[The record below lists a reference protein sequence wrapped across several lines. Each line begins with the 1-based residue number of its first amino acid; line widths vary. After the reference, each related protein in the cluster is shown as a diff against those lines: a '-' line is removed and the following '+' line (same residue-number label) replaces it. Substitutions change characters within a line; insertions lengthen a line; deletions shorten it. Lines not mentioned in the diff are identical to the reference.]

1 MTKANP
7 FSQQILNLKN
17 SRTISNNC
25 ARLIHPRLRHITG
38 TFSCR
43 PGGSSLYVTP
53 TPEDT
58 PEVKDVGPPGALLS
72 PISWCELTVCDEM
85 GPLWLESRS
94 DDSLERENE
103 KRKEHRKNVFRDKAD
118 YAKNIKWTN
127 TLTKNRQSNLAGFIF
142 PNDKNW
148 TIIRILLISELRSL
162 PGINVVVFPFF
173 RG

>member
-17 SRTISNNC
+17 SRTISNKW
-25 ARLIHPRLRHITG
+25 ARLIHPWLRHITG
-38 TFSCR
+38 TFSCS

-94 DDSLERENE
+94 DDCLERENE
-103 KRKEHRKNVFRDKAD
+103 KRKEHRKNVFRDRAG
-118 YAKNIKWTN
+118 YAKNINDNRWKN
-127 TLTKNRQSNLAGFIF
+127 TLTQNKQGKLAGFIF
-142 PNDKNW
+142 AKDKNW
-148 TIIRILLISELRSL
+148 TIIRILLISELVLYQGSM
-162 PGINVVVFPFF
+162 
-173 RG
+173 